1 MVPLIGR
8 PRLKFSKA
16 EYQAEVSEIESVG
29 TSLLTLSAVDPDEGP
44 NGRIRYS
51 LKGGE
56 GRFSVD
62 PVSGV
67 VSVAGALDR
76 ETKAE
81 YNLQVV
87 AEDQGRPARSSTATL
102 LVQVSDI
109 NDNIPE
115 FSKAEYQ
122 AEVSEIESVGMS
134 LLTLSAVDPDE
145 GPNGRVTFSI
155 FQQSPSSDPA
165 VFGLDPASGTLQ
177 LVQPLDYSEVQ
188 EYRLMVQFCVFSPHV
203 SLCRYFCVWSC
214 RVWICDCKPLPAP
227 VILQNYYY
235 YYYCCY

>member
-1 MVPLIGR
+1 MIPVIIKMLWIVHRLIDCQDLYPTCSDVVLVFFPL
-8 PRLKFSKA
+8 
-16 EYQAEVSEIESVG
+16 SVLNAIKK
-29 TSLLTLSAVDPDEGP
+29 TIYPDEGP

-51 LKGGE
+51 LRGGE

-115 FSKAEYQ
+115 FSTAEYL
-122 AEVSEIESVGMS
+122 AEVLETESAGTS

-165 VFGLDPASGTLQ
+165 VFELDSSSGTLR
-177 LVQPLDYSEVQ
+177 LLQPLDYSEVQ
-188 EYRLMVQFCVFSPHV
+188 EYRLMVQASDGGTP
-203 SLCRYFCVWSC
+203 
-214 RVWICDCKPLPAP
+214 PL
-227 VILQNYYY
+227 VGNSSVEGRHLG
-235 YYYCCY
+235 